1 MNKVEKLNYIDG
13 LKVLSCMM
21 IFNFHFINAF
31 YAGFYSLR
39 PEEYHLPALEY
50 FVGSTPLNL
59 IMGGKFG
66 VRMFMTI
73 SGFFVGY
80 RFFLTGEKG
89 SLSGG
94 VIKKYLRLVFP
105 IITANIAIYLLMRFH
120 LFTNAEASALANTSV
135 YFGNYNQFAPK
146 LWEDRKSVV

>member
-1 MNKVEKLNYIDG
+1 MDQKQTRKVEKLDYIDG
-13 LKVLSCMM
+13 LKVCACMM

-50 FVGSTPLNL
+50 FVGSSPLNL

-80 RFFLTGEKG
+80 RFFLREKV
-89 SLSGG
+89 SDLRCAEEIPASCLSHRHCELCNLPADEVWDVYQRSGFTACRNGG
-94 VIKKYLRLVFP
+94 V
-105 IITANIAIYLLMRFH
+105 
-120 LFTNAEASALANTSV
+120 
-135 YFGNYNQFAPK
+135 
-146 LWEDRKSVV
+146 LW

>member
-1 MNKVEKLNYIDG
+1 MDQKQTRKVEKLDYIDG
-13 LKVLSCMM
+13 LKVCACMM

-50 FVGSTPLNL
+50 FVGSSPLNL

-80 RFFLTGEKG
+80 RFFLTGEG
-89 SLSGG
+89 EAAAVLLPTLFLGEGEVEEGEGEDDDADVDAVDGEEAALS
-94 VIKKYLRLVFP
+94 F
-105 IITANIAIYLLMRFH
+105 FC
-120 LFTNAEASALANTSV
+120 
-135 YFGNYNQFAPK
+135 
-146 LWEDRKSVV
+146 